1 MKRNINNPL
10 KRYLLITFT
19 LCFVSLSFAGNRT
32 QIQDKIISVDF
43 KNETLANVL
52 KELKNKTGYEFLYNL
67 EIVNK
72 APLVTV
78 KVEEKPFTQVLT
90 LCLENTGFTYQIIDN
105 TIVIKLK
112 EKNDNTP
119 QNKEISG
126 VVLDENNTPL
136 PGTTIMIKGTQI
148 GSATGKDGKF
158 KLTLPNIK
166 NITLV
171 VSFLGFETQNIEL
184 SNQKEL
190 KIILQEKKESLKDVV
205 VTGYANVK
213 KSSFTGSAI
222 RVEKKELLKVASRN
236 VISALQVFD
245 PSLRIMKNNDMGSDP
260 NTVPEF
266 YIRGRSGVGVM
277 ELDKNSV
284 SKTALQ
290 NNPNSP
296 LFIMDGYEV
305 KIDKV
310 YDFDP
315 NRIAN
320 ITILKDAAATALYG
334 SRAANGVIVIETVAP
349 QPGKLRVSYDFM
361 GELTVPDISGYNLMN
376 ASEKLEAERLA
387 GFFDSEAPVTYQSLQ
402 QEYTEKRNNIMAG
415 VNTDWIS
422 LPLRNPFNHKHS
434 LFVEGGSNNF
444 RFGITMRYDVQNGV
458 MKESGRT
465 RIGSSFMLD

>member
-290 NNPNSP
+290 HNPNSP

-310 YDFDP
+310 
-315 NRIAN
+315 
-320 ITILKDAAATALYG
+320 
-334 SRAANGVIVIETVAP
+334 
-349 QPGKLRVSYDFM
+349 
-361 GELTVPDISGYNLMN
+361 
-376 ASEKLEAERLA
+376 
-387 GFFDSEAPVTYQSLQ
+387 
-402 QEYTEKRNNIMAG
+402 
-415 VNTDWIS
+415 
-422 LPLRNPFNHKHS
+422 
-434 LFVEGGSNNF
+434 
-444 RFGITMRYDVQNGV
+444 
-458 MKESGRT
+458 
-465 RIGSSFMLD
+465 